1 MLYAFTPPKI
11 KDFCSDEKMVLT
23 ELMHTVIFRMNIFHK
38 QVLAFRVDE
47 SKCGGRTNTCSHCK
61 LW

>member
-1 MLYAFTPPKI
+1 MLYVFTALNI
-11 KDFCSDEKMVLT
+11 KDLFKLVVT
-23 ELMHTVIFRMNIFHK
+23 ELMYTVIFSMNIFHK

-47 SKCGGRTNTCSHCK
+47 SKCDGRTNTCSHCK